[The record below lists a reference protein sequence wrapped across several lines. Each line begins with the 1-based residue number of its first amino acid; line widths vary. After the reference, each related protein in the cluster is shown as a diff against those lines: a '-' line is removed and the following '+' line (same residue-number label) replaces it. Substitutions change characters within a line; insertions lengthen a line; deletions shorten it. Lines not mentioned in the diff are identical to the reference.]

1 MKDASKSRTGE
12 ILVGNIV
19 PQIIASFFVIARI
32 ISKACIRRKWG
43 ADDTMLC
50 IAWSTSIVL
59 TTLSC
64 ALTAYGAGIHA
75 DELPDWALGTNLKL
89 QYAGLLF
96 YVLTLSLTK
105 ITICLFYLDIFADP
119 FNRRLAQCALAYILA
134 YTVPLVALSIFQCAP
149 IAAYWDKALSEAPGT
164 YCVPMQPHFW
174 ACALCN
180 IAADVWLVLQV
191 VPNIVPL
198 QLPRRQKAVLLAVV
212 SLGWLVVVASVV
224 RLVRI
229 RAIPADGDFTWASYD
244 VTIWSAVE
252 VDAGL
257 VCVAAPA
264 AKPLVKRFAPGWL
277 RKGEEEGT
285 GMATMRL
292 GNLEEATRNLE
303 EATRM
308 GDGGEQG
315 EEAARRDEAA
325 AAKAEGDGVGWGYVG
340 GLVRSLSGK
349 KRRGSLASTGSGGS
363 AGLGDITKEV
373 DFRIET
379 SERDLEQGSSPR
391 ISLAGLRGGVS
402 GWRNSWRPVFMTKM

>member
-12 ILVGNIV
+12 VLVGNIV

-75 DELPDWALGTNLKL
+75 AELPAQALDTNLKL
-89 QYAGLLF
+89 QYASLLI
-96 YVLTLSLTK
+96 YILTLSLTK
-105 ITICLFYLDIFADP
+105 IAICLFYLDIFADP
-119 FNRRLAQCALAYILA
+119 LNRRLAQAALAYIVA
-134 YTVPLVALSIFQCAP
+134 YTLPLLALSIFQCAP
-149 IAAYWDKALSEAPGT
+149 IAAYWDKSLAADPAAR
-164 YCVPMQPHFW
+164 CVPMHPHFW
-174 ACALCN
+174 ACAVCN
-180 IAADVWLVLQV
+180 MLADAWLAAQV

-198 QLPRRQKAVLLAVV
+198 QIPRRQKVALLGVV
-212 SLGWLVVVASVV
+212 SLGWLVLAASVV
-224 RLVRI
+224 RIVRI
-229 RAIPADGDFTWASYD
+229 RAIPDGSDFTWASYD

-264 AKPLVKRFAPGWL
+264 AKPLVKWFAPGWL
-277 RKGEEEGT
+277 RAGEDGGEEGEGT
-285 GMATMRL
+285 RMAEMRL
-292 GNLEEATRNLE
+292 GNLE

-308 GDGGEQG
+308 GDGGEG
-315 EEAARRDEAA
+315 EK
-325 AAKAEGDGVGWGYVG
+325 AKAEENGVGWGYVG

-349 KRRGSLASTGSGGS
+349 KKRGSLASTGSAGS
-363 AGLGDITKEV
+363 VGLGDITKEV

-391 ISLAGLRGGVS
+391 ISLAGFRGGVS
-402 GWRNSWRPVFMTKM
+402 GWRSSWRPVFMTKM